1 MDGLEQ
7 NIGGQP
13 PVKTEPKDNLLTLYN
28 NVKKDGY
35 DLPDYNT
42 FYKDMSNPSNLK
54 KLHDNLLKD
63 GYDLPDYKTFSV
75 DMSPSLKKKE
85 STVSSSTSRGQNVA
99 SGATSGF
106 LATQPTKLGS
116 TVLPSQTAN
125 KLSQEAAKQQ
135 KQKAESQR
143 ISNLDSQFKSAVY
156 KPEDDKEVE
165 QRLQERLKMR
175 GVSNII
181 ETGLKN
187 TYNSTLG
194 QLAFMPTISLDPLHD
209 EKKQAKAEAAKNGIK
224 LTQAEL
230 DKKAQDIFKKNERDK
245 LIEDRAASFLENLDD
260 EDKDLLQQNRAAEV
274 KHLSQ
279 ENANSYKIAKALQ
292 SFATQRA
299 KQYVDLKNTLENNK
313 KNGIPVTQ
321 EDISRLRV
329 LEGEVTNALTGMDKH
344 EQKILKNTKDLGT
357 AQQEYDLFKREYGKL
372 YNFTSKAA
380 ISAGELGAGLF
391 DWVNYLASNYGNPLD
406 KLRAIQ
412 GLEASQKFKTY
423 LAENQD
429 KLRKPVKSL
438 ESWEGGVNYLSD
450 LVATQIPILATVS
463 TGTSGLAALG
473 MSSVGQKFGE
483 MNKEQKEGANY
494 QPWQMMVSPILH
506 GGAEVVSEIPT
517 LSILNKGKRVV
528 QAAAKSGRDIFE
540 KSAKERAKEYIKDYG
555 FDMLKEQGGEHFT
568 NFIQNIDDKYLLGK
582 KDVNIFDNTGQV
594 FKDTFFLTSLMK
606 TLPHLAG
613 AAIKPFQSADELK
626 QLDINS
632 KKLRQFAEQLN
643 NESLTANERQIIQNN
658 IDNVSKESQAIVNK
672 TIGNIGSMPK
682 VVYDEALK
690 INKRIGDIKFEAE
703 TIKNGSA
710 TNKQQLLD
718 ELQKEYSSLQAQRD
732 KIIGGKTVPTDVLPE
747 AEVTSLKK
755 EALSSL
761 QKENQVKGGKE
772 KEFTEEEVLQRA
784 NENYLKSE
792 AEQKVEP
799 IKPSEV
805 SEVRSKFDQANELFS
820 EISKTDGVSKKR
832 SLAEK
837 RRQLIDENPSI
848 KLVYDNISEIHK
860 QLENAT
866 DENGEKIFEKTGD
879 CP

>member
-1 MDGLEQ
+1 MEEEDIFGEF
-7 NIGGQP
+7 GGAQ
-13 PVKTEPKDNLLTLYN
+13 VTQKTNSDPFAEFGGT
-28 NVKKDGY
+28 
-35 DLPDYNT
+35 T
-42 FYKDMSNPSNLK
+42 
-54 KLHDNLLKD
+54 
-63 GYDLPDYKTFSV
+63 
-75 DMSPSLKKKE
+75 LKKKE
-85 STVSSSTSRGQNVA
+85 STESTSTIQKQSSA
-99 SGATSGF
+99 SEQTNGFSGI
-106 LATQPTKLGS
+106 QPTKLGQ
-116 TVLPSQTAN
+116 TVLPSKQISEAKNSLEAKEKRLSKELAN
-125 KLSQEAAKQQ
+125 IKVTPSNMDIVSKKKDELSQTRKLIEQQNKAKTQQ
-135 KQKAESQR
+135 RVGMLENSFYANV
-143 ISNLDSQFKSAVY
+143 I
-156 KPEDDKEVE
+156 KPEDEAEVE
-165 QRLQERLKMR
+165 QRLKDRLNNR
-175 GVSNII
+175 GFLNTI
-181 ETGLKN
+181 ESGLKAAVGAVAP
-187 TYNSTLG
+187 TLIST
-194 QLAFMPTISLDPLHD
+194 DPLAY
-209 EKKQAKAEAAKNGIK
+209 EKKQAKSEALKQGVKLNQQQLQKAAEDIFRKNELDNIREDRANSFLNDLPEEDKKVLEQDRHEKVQHLDDENFKSYKVIKSLQSFTAPKINEYKQLEDNLKQKKSNGIPI
-224 LTQAEL
+224 TQAEVDRL
-230 DKKAQDIFKKNERDK
+230 SGLANEIKNNDLSIKK
-245 LIEDRAASFLENLDD
+245 
-260 EDKDLLQQNRAAEV
+260 
-274 KHLSQ
+274 
-279 ENANSYKIAKALQ
+279 Y
-292 SFATQRA
+292 
-299 KQYVDLKNTLENNK
+299 
-313 KNGIPVTQ
+313 
-321 EDISRLRV
+321 
-329 LEGEVTNALTGMDKH
+329 

-555 FDMLKEQGGEHFT
+555 FDMLKEQGGENFT

-582 KDVNIFDNTGQV
+582 KDVNVFDNTGQV

-718 ELQKEYSSLQAQRD
+718 ELQKEYSSLQTQRD